1 MGPPMLL
8 AVILHEISH
17 GLVAGWLGD
26 PTAKKAGRLSL
37 NPLRHIDPMMT
48 IILPG
53 ILIASGSPF
62 VFGGAKPVPVN
73 ASRFEN
79 PRRDMCWVALAGPVC
94 NFLLA
99 LISYGLLQILA
110 LMPTGGLPMM
120 IIGQLLAYSL
130 LINVVLGTFNL
141 IPIPPLDG
149 GRIAVG
155 LLPIQLARPLAHI
168 ERYGIMIV
176 MLLLFSGWLEPL
188 LEPFTRLAISVLP

>member
-1 MGPPMLL
+1 MAPPMLL

-17 GLVAGWLGD
+17 GLAAGWLGD
-26 PTAKKAGRLSL
+26 PTARKAGRISL

-53 ILIASGSPF
+53 ILIMSGSPF
-62 VFGGAKPVPVN
+62 IFGGAKPVPVN
-73 ASRFEN
+73 AAYFDN
-79 PRRDMCWVALAGPVC
+79 PRRGMCWVALAGPVC

-99 LISYGLLQILA
+99 FLSYGLLQL
-110 LMPTGGLPMM
+110 LVLSPLTGLPMM
-120 IIGQLLAYSL
+120 LIGQILAYSL

-155 LLPIQLARPLAHI
+155 LLPISLARPLAQL
-168 ERYGIMIV
+168 ERYGIMLV

-188 LEPFTRLAISVLP
+188 LAPFTKLALDALP